1 MSNIIAVDVGYSAVK
16 GLAGGTERVLFPS
29 VVGTPVPESRFSIK
43 RNQRALAVTGNG
55 HYVPVGDTALL
66 QSRYVAGRKDP
77 EWVLGA
83 EWMTLFQCALSEL
96 ISTPYAR
103 VNLVTGL
110 PIGDWNTYA
119 DRLHARLA
127 KQTFAFQRIGREK
140 QRVEIE
146 QVIIV
151 TQPYGALLD
160 MALDSRGAIID
171 NDWANRRIGI
181 VDIGGNTLN
190 LLTVQAFE
198 EVTQLTTS
206 DTFGLL
212 RALDGVRDSLKANFT
227 RFDPDTH
234 EVSEWLV
241 RGMFRQGGKEHDL
254 WPYAEPFLTPLID
267 LLLTKIYDV
276 WPEAGRFDSL
286 LLSGGGAA
294 ILGQKLQERMR
305 SEFANVTIATDP
317 RWANTRGYHK
327 LALREFGS
335 G

>member
-1 MSNIIAVDVGYSAVK
+1 MTVIAVDVGYSAVK
-16 GLAGGTERVLFPS
+16 GIAGAERVLFPS
-29 VVGTPVPESRFSIK
+29 LVGTPVPESRFSIK

-66 QSRYVAGRKDP
+66 QSRYAAGRKDP

-83 EWMTLFQCALSEL
+83 EWLTLFQCALSEL
-96 ISTPYAR
+96 VTTPFARIS
-103 VNLVTGL
+103 LVTGL
-110 PIGDWNTYA
+110 PVGDWNAFNDQLY
-119 DRLHARLA
+119 DRLAH
-127 KQTFAFQRIGREK
+127 QTFAFRRIGRDK
-140 QRVEIE
+140 QRVEVE
-146 QVIIV
+146 NVIVV

-160 MALDSRGAIID
+160 MALDGSGKILD
-171 NDWANRRIGI
+171 DVWSNRRVGI

-212 RALDGVRDSLKANFT
+212 RALDGVRDSLKANFK

-241 RGMFRQGGKEHDL
+241 SGLFRQGGKEHQL
-254 WPYAEPFLTPLID
+254 WPYAEPFLAPLID
-267 LLLTKIYDV
+267 LVLTKIYDT
-276 WPEAGRFDSL
+276 WPEAGRFDAL

-294 ILGQKLQERMR
+294 ILGQRLQERMR
-305 SEFANVTIATDP
+305 GEFANVAIAADP
-317 RWANTRGYHK
+317 RWANVRGYYK
-327 LALREFGS
+327 LALREFG
-335 G
+335 GG